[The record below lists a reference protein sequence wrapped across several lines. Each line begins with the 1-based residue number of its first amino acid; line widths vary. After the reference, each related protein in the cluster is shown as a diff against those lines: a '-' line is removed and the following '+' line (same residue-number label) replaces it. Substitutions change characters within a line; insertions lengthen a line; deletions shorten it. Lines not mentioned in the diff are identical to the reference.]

1 MILDTDTCNLCF
13 SEPNKDLPPSSLDFL
28 KVTLSF
34 LLLVVIVET
43 PLSIGSSSLMS
54 SNVRYSENGLDWV
67 RDDENIGIELSL
79 NDWDSKM
86 MAYPCVLTI
95 SGKTYLFYNGN
106 NYADIAE

>member
-54 SNVRYSENGLDWV
+54 SNVRYSENGLDWN
-67 RDDENIGIELSL
+67 DFLSL
-79 NDWDSKM
+79 WGILLSNAK
-86 MAYPCVLTI
+86 
-95 SGKTYLFYNGN
+95 F
-106 NYADIAE
+106 AEVS